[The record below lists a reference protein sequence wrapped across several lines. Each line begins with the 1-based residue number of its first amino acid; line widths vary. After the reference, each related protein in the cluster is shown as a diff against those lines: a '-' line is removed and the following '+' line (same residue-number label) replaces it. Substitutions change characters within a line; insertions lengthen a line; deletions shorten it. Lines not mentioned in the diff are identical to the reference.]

1 MDIIAIV
8 NKKPAILVV
17 LIGTMGLAASC
28 NSSFIKIIE
37 KPFDKV
43 VADNIE
49 SEALGKSVKYLP
61 ALTGTRSDGS
71 VILRSCLISII
82 VFV

>member
-8 NKKPAILVV
+8 NKKPAVLVV
-17 LIGTMGLAASC
+17 LIGTLELAGSC
-28 NSSFIKIIE
+28 NSLIIKNIE

-49 SEALGKSVKYLP
+49 SETLGGEYENSSRTNGDEK
-61 ALTGTRSDGS
+61 
-71 VILRSCLISII
+71 
-82 VFV
+82 